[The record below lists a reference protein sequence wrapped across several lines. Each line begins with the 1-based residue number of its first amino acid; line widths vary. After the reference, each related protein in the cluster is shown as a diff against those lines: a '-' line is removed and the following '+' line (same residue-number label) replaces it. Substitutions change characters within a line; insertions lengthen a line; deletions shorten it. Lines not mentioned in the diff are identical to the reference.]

1 MITIYTKNN
10 CTRCQEVKNYMD
22 GGKIEYEVE
31 NIEDNQQALKLAR
44 QVGGMGFP
52 FVVFGA
58 NDYIAGNTEK
68 IIERLMVR
76 IPEVEKVEE
85 LFFWG
90 N

>member
-1 MITIYTKNN
+1 
-10 CTRCQEVKNYMD
+10 MD
-22 GGKIEYEVE
+22 SAKIEYEVE

-52 FVVFGA
+52 FVVFSPT
-58 NDYIAGNTEK
+58 DYIAGNTEK
-68 IIERLMVR
+68 IIEKLMLK

-90 N
+90 K